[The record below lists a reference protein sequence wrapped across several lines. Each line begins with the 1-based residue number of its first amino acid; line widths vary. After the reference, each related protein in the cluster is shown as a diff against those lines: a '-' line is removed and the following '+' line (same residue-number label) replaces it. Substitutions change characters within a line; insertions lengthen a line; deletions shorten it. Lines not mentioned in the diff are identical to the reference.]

1 MFSFKKSRVVIFSL
15 VVVFIAAFVTSCK
28 EPEPALVSYN
38 IQGNW
43 DSSWSE
49 IYNITETTFD
59 TGDTAWSYAG
69 DNLVIEPLTNN
80 SGYLYFKYTKALCD
94 THSDK
99 SDPDMKKWVYVY
111 DADAAD
117 VGKWYAVYYKDLT
130 ETSVQISGAYGLV
143 TSTETLEEAKKVFTV
158 ENGYYK
164 RFSECVRK

>member
-1 MFSFKKSRVVIFSL
+1 MFSFKKSRVVILSL

-28 EPEPALVSYN
+28 EPEPALVSYH

-43 DSSWSE
+43 VSSWGE

-80 SGYLYFKYTKALCD
+80 SGYLYFKYTKALCE
-94 THSDK
+94 THSDI
-99 SDPDMKKWVYVY
+99 SDPDWNNRVYVY

-130 ETSVQISGAYGLV
+130 ETSVQISGAAGSV

-158 ENGYYK
+158 EKGYYA

>member
-1 MFSFKKSRVVIFSL
+1 MFSFKKSRVVILSL

-28 EPEPALVSYN
+28 EPEPALVSYH

-43 DSSWSE
+43 VSSWGE
-49 IYNITETTFD
+49 IYNITETTF
-59 TGDTAWSYAG
+59 DTAWSYAG

-130 ETSVQISGAYGLV
+130 ETSVQISGAYGPV
-143 TSTETLEEAKKVFTV
+143 KSTETPEEAKKEFTV
-158 ENGYYK
+158 EKGYYAG
-164 RFSECVRK
+164 FSECVRK

>member
-1 MFSFKKSRVVIFSL
+1 MFSFKKSRVVILSL

-43 DSSWSE
+43 VSSWGE

-59 TGDTAWSYAG
+59 TGDTDWSYAG
-69 DNLVIEPLTNN
+69 DNLVIEPLTYN
-80 SGYLYFKYTKALCD
+80 SGYLYFKYTKAFCK

-99 SDPDMKKWVYVY
+99 SGVYVY
-111 DADAAD
+111 DTDSEH

-130 ETSVQISGAYGLV
+130 ETSVQISGAYGSV
-143 TSTETLEEAKKVFTV
+143 PSTETLEEAKKVFTV
-158 ENGYYK
+158 EKGYYEG
-164 RFSECVRK
+164 FSECVRK

>member
-1 MFSFKKSRVVIFSL
+1 MFSFKKSHVVILSL

-43 DSSWSE
+43 VSSFGE
-49 IYNITETTFD
+49 NYNITETTFD
-59 TGDTAWSYAG
+59 AGVWSYAG

-80 SGYLYFKYTKALCD
+80 SGYLYFKYTKAFCSA
-94 THSDK
+94 HSDFGK
-99 SDPDMKKWVYVY
+99 DIFTY

-130 ETSVQISGAYGLV
+130 ETSVQISGAYGKV
-143 TSTETLEEAKKVFTV
+143 TSTETLEEAKKEFTV
-158 ENGYYK
+158 EKGYYAE
-164 RFSECVRK
+164 FSECVRK

>member
-1 MFSFKKSRVVIFSL
+1 MFSFKKSPVVILSL

-43 DSSWSE
+43 GSSWGE

-59 TGDTAWSYAG
+59 TVSSYAG

-80 SGYLYFKYTKALCD
+80 SGYLYFKYTKALCSD
-94 THSDK
+94 HSDFGK
-99 SDPDMKKWVYVY
+99 YNFTY
-111 DADAAD
+111 DTDSEL

-130 ETSVQISGAYGLV
+130 ETSVQISGAAGSV

-158 ENGYYK
+158 EKGYYAV
-164 RFSECVRK
+164 FSECVRK

>member
-1 MFSFKKSRVVIFSL
+1 MFSFKKSRVVILSL

-43 DSSWSE
+43 VSSWGE

-69 DNLVIEPLTNN
+69 DNLVIEPLTYN
-80 SGYLYFKYTKALCD
+80 SGYLYFKYTKALCE

-99 SDPDMKKWVYVY
+99 SDPDWNNWVYVY
-111 DADAAD
+111 DEDAAD

-130 ETSVQISGAYGLV
+130 ETSVQISGAYGPV
-143 TSTETLEEAKKVFTV
+143 KSTETLAEAKKVFTV
-158 ENGYYK
+158 ENGYYAD
-164 RFSECVRK
+164 FSECVRK

>member
-1 MFSFKKSRVVIFSL
+1 MFSFKKSPVVIFSL

-43 DSSWSE
+43 VSSWGE

-80 SGYLYFKYTKALCD
+80 SGYLYFKYTKAFCE

-99 SDPDMKKWVYVY
+99 SDPDRNNWVYVY

-130 ETSVQISGAYGLV
+130 ETSVQISGAYGKV
-143 TSTETLEEAKKVFTV
+143 TSTETLEEAKKEFTV
-158 ENGYYK
+158 EKGYYAH
-164 RFSECVRK
+164 FSECVRK